1 MILDTIHGHYNSFF
15 DSEKKIADYIIQH
28 PKEVVNMTIK
38 ELAQACNTSQASVS
52 RFARKCQMD
61 SFHHLKVN
69 LARDCVNEIEQKS
82 NTISTSDISGSLE
95 TILSN
100 KISEL
105 TATIRNID
113 VNQLSV
119 ILSLIQNAKHV
130 LVCAV
135 GNTIP
140 VALDC
145 MFKFNEIGIP
155 TFTSTIWENQ
165 ASYALGLDASDV
177 VIAISNSGESS
188 QVFTFCRDMKKRWVP
203 TIGITNNEDSVVA
216 KECLYHIQ
224 TSTREKLFLNEFCFS
239 RISVAT
245 VIEILYLFLTN
256 ERTDSYDRISQCEEL
271 YASLK
276 V

>member
-1 MILDTIHGHYNSFF
+1 MILDTIYGHYDTFF
-15 DSEKKIADYIIQH
+15 DSEKKIADYIIEN

-52 RFARKCQMD
+52 RFVRKCGME

-69 LARDCVNEIEQKS
+69 LARDCVNEIKPKS
-82 NTISTSDISGSLE
+82 NTITKSDISGSLE
-95 TILSN
+95 NILSN

-105 TATIRNID
+105 TSTIRNID
-113 VNQLSV
+113 VQVLENVL
-119 ILSLIQNAKHV
+119 NAIENAHHI

-145 MFKFNEIGIP
+145 MFKLNEIGIS

-165 ASYALGLDASDV
+165 ASYALGLTKEDV
-177 VIAISNSGESS
+177 VIAISNSGESR
-188 QVFTFCRDMKKRWVP
+188 QVYSICKAMKEKGVC
-203 TIGITNNEDSVVA
+203 TIGITNNADSIVA
-216 KECLYHIQ
+216 KECEYHIQ

-239 RISVAT
+239 RISAAT
-245 VIEILYLFLTN
+245 VIEILYLFLTMDN
-256 ERTDSYDRISQCEEL
+256 KDSYERISACEEL

-276 V
+276 I

>member
-1 MILDTIHGHYNSFF
+1 MDIIILSF

-38 ELAQACNTSQASVS
+38 QLAEACQTSQASVS

-82 NTISTSDISGSLE
+82 NTISTNDISGSLE

-105 TATIRNID
+105 TSTIRNID
-113 VNQLSV
+113 TEQLRK
-119 ILSLIQNAKHV
+119 IISLIENANHV

-145 MFKFNEIGIP
+145 MFKFNEIGIS

-165 ASYALGLDASDV
+165 ASYALGLESNDV
-177 VIAISNSGESS
+177 VIAISNSGESK
-188 QVFTFCRDMKKRWVP
+188 QVYTICQEMKKRGVC
-203 TIGITNNEDSVVA
+203 TIGITNNNDSVVA
-216 KECLYHIQ
+216 KECTYHIQ
-224 TSTREKLFLNEFCFS
+224 SSTREKLFLNEFCFS
-239 RISVAT
+239 RISAAT
-245 VIEILYLFLTN
+245 IIEILYLFLTN
-256 ERTDSYDRISQCEEL
+256 NQKDSYEKISQCEEL

>member
-1 MILDTIHGHYNSFF
+1 
-15 DSEKKIADYIIQH
+15 
-28 PKEVVNMTIK
+28 
-38 ELAQACNTSQASVS
+38 
-52 RFARKCQMD
+52 
-61 SFHHLKVN
+61 
-69 LARDCVNEIEQKS
+69 
-82 NTISTSDISGSLE
+82 
-95 TILSN
+95 
-100 KISEL
+100 
-105 TATIRNID
+105 
-113 VNQLSV
+113 
-119 ILSLIQNAKHV
+119 
-130 LVCAV
+130 
-135 GNTIP
+135 
-140 VALDC
+140 

-188 QVFTFCRDMKKRWVP
+188 QVFTVCREMKKRGVP

>member
-1 MILDTIHGHYNSFF
+1 MILDTIYGQYDSFF
-15 DSEKKIADYIIQH
+15 ESEKKIADYIMQH
-28 PKEVVNMTIK
+28 PKDVCNMTIK
-38 ELAQACNTSQASVS
+38 QLANACMTSQASVS
-52 RFARKCQMD
+52 RFVRKCEME
-61 SFHHLKVN
+61 SFHHLKIN
-69 LARDCVNEIEQKS
+69 LARECVNENNTGS
-82 NTISTSDISGSLE
+82 NTISKEDIAGSLE

-105 TATIRNID
+105 TSTIRNMD
-113 VNQLSV
+113 SNQLEE
-119 ILSLIQNAKHV
+119 IIDLLENAEHV

-165 ASYALGLDASDV
+165 ASYALTLSKKDV
-177 VIAISNSGESS
+177 VIAISNSGESN
-188 QVFTFCRDMKKRWVP
+188 QVYCVCKAVQQKGVC
-203 TIGITNNEDSVVA
+203 TIGITNNENSIVA
-216 KECLYHIQ
+216 RACKYHIQ

-239 RISVAT
+239 RISAAT
-245 VIEILYLFLTN
+245 VVEILYLFLTMD
-256 ERTDSYDRISQCEEL
+256 RKDSYKRISACEEL